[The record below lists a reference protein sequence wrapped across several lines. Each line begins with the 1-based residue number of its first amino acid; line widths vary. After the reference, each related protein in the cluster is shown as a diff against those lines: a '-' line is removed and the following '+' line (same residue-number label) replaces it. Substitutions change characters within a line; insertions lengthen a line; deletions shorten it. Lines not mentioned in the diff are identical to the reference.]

1 MERYVCMA
9 VMLAGAVAWL
19 ICRKK
24 GISRSADIYFLIVIC
39 SGALGL
45 AVSLTASSDHT
56 VQDGAIT
63 RPQPDGEA
71 FVQEY
76 ELSVPDLSLQEK
88 YPVTVE
94 RQHLGKEELRQLFS
108 AAEEELMQTFL
119 GENTSCMHV
128 THPVRLPDTLSDGRI
143 DVSWSFDRYD
153 AVNLEGMLQ
162 EDAIDPSGT
171 VVNVTAELCYEEQTE
186 LHSFAIH
193 VFPPEKTEAEAL
205 LDELSQRLA
214 DENAADGE
222 TLLLPADIG
231 GHALIWTNVQEH
243 TAYRMLLLGLFA
255 LAGVAVGRRED
266 ERKAQRRYRQQLAA
280 GYPKM
285 LSQLALLVAAG
296 MTVTHAWERIVVNYE
311 NRRSDAKW
319 GGSSEPVY
327 DEMCVTYHQIRDG
340 LGERLAYEQFGERL
354 QLTVYRRFST
364 LLVQNLRKG
373 TAGLSSLLEKE
384 MEQAFDEQQSLAKKR
399 GEELQTKLLLP
410 MMLMLGLVIV
420 IIMIPALMSFE
431 IS

>member
-1 MERYVCMA
+1 MERYICVA
-9 VMLAGAVAWL
+9 VVIFTAAAWL

-24 GISRSADIYFLIVIC
+24 GVCRNADIYFLIALC
-39 SGALGL
+39 SGSLGF
-45 AVSLTASSDHT
+45 AVTFSDPAAGELSK
-56 VQDGAIT
+56 DGGIT
-63 RPQPDGEA
+63 RPQPEEEG

-76 ELSVPDLSLQEK
+76 ELSVPELEIQER

-94 RQHLGKEELRQLFS
+94 RQRLGTEELSQLFS
-108 AAEEELMQTFL
+108 EAEEELIQTFL
-119 GENTSCMHV
+119 GENESLSHI
-128 THPVRLPDTLSDGRI
+128 THPVKLADTLADGRVA
-143 DVSWSFDRYD
+143 VSWSFDRYD
-153 AVNLEGMLQ
+153 VVNLEGLLQ
-162 EDAIDPSGT
+162 EDALDAVGT
-171 VVNVTAELCYEEQTE
+171 VVNVTAELEYEEQTAIRQ
-186 LHSFAIH
+186 FAMH
-193 VFPPEKTEAEAL
+193 VFPPEKTEAESL
-205 LDELSQRLA
+205 FQELSERLDA
-214 DENAADGE
+214 ENAATGS
-222 TLLLPADIG
+222 TLVLPTDIR
-231 GHALIWTNVQEH
+231 GHTLIWSSVQKRP
-243 TAYRMLLLGLFA
+243 ALRMLMLGLFA

-266 ERKAQRRYRQQLAA
+266 ARKAQRRYRQQLAA

-296 MTVTHAWERIVVNYE
+296 MTVTHAWERIVLNYE
-311 NRRSDAKW
+311 ERCAHAGKDCH
-319 GGSSEPVY
+319 EPVY

-384 MEQAFDEQQSLAKKR
+384 MEQAFDEQQSIAKKR

-420 IIMIPALMSFE
+420 IIMIPAMMSFQ
-431 IS
+431 I